1 MGATGNGYF
10 EKLAFLLASVR
21 EGFGNHCNIIHM
33 IVEKRNDTIVL
44 EEKSQFFKV
53 A

>member
-21 EGFGNHCNIIHM
+21 EGLSIHCKISHM
-33 IVEKRNDTIVL
+33 IVEKRNYTVVF